1 MLPDR
6 NPGDAK
12 LLRKYLAGKMIT
24 IILKS
29 FQYMLLRCVN
39 LHFINVNHC
48 TSPCQSPP
56 CLTIPITLH
65 TITPY
70 LNTKMKH
77 RSYTV
82 LAITTSLLEEAAL
95 VAVVLWL
102 LPGVAINI
110 PLWGLILMMIALGVY
125 NYINY
130 RLGKKALTK
139 KPMISPDIGS
149 RGRAATPISPTGYV
163 RVNGE
168 LWRASSNSTIDAG
181 EEIAVVGIEG
191 MTLLI
196 SPIEKDNR
204 TRKAD
209 TFSG

>member
-1 MLPDR
+1 M
-6 NPGDAK
+6 
-12 LLRKYLAGKMIT
+12 KY
-24 IILKS
+24 
-29 FQYMLLRCVN
+29 R
-39 LHFINVNHC
+39 
-48 TSPCQSPP
+48 
-56 CLTIPITLH
+56 
-65 TITPY
+65 
-70 LNTKMKH
+70 
-77 RSYTV
+77 RYTV
-82 LAITTSLLEEAAL
+82 LTITTTLLEETAL

-102 LPGVAINI
+102 LPRVAINI

-130 RLGKKALTK
+130 RLNKKALVK

-149 RGRAATPISPTGYV
+149 RGRTTTPISPTGYV

-168 LWRASSNSTIDAG
+168 LWQASSSSTIDAG
-181 EEIAVVGIEG
+181 EEIAIVGIEG

-209 TFSG
+209 AFSG